1 MDTDIKS
8 EIRERLLEIPL
19 SHQISFDQIALRC
32 AFCGD
37 SRKDPTKTRFY
48 VKINPNNDDPILYN
62 CFNCGVSG
70 ILTPSV
76 LRTFEINDLSV
87 NSSLIAFNK
96 TTVGRIKKQVGIND
110 NTLDLKVPIPANTQL
125 NHIKKEYINDRL
137 GLNLSFRELM
147 KLKAVFSLEELLVQ
161 NNIKELTLSSNR
173 ASILDRDYVGFL
185 TIRNEFVIYRDIT
198 NKNKLRYDKY
208 SVFKNLDN
216 TRKFYSI
223 PVNIDLMSTDNIYI
237 NLAEGVFDIL
247 GVYYHVM
254 KQNTDNNIYVA
265 VTGSA
270 YASVIKYFIQ
280 LGIFGDNVI
289 VNIYSDKDKEPY
301 FYKRLKYEL
310 GKWVG
315 DIRLYYNEYSKDFGV
330 PKDKICVITKKIR

>member
-1 MDTDIKS
+1 MNTDIKS
-8 EIRERLLEIPL
+8 EIREKLLEIPL
-19 SHQISFDQIALRC
+19 AHQVSFDQIALRC

-48 VKINPNNDDPILYN
+48 VKINPSTDEPILYN

-70 ILTPSV
+70 LLTPSV

-87 NSSLIAFNK
+87 NSSLMTFNK
-96 TTVGRIKKQVGIND
+96 TTVSRIKKQIGIND
-110 NTLDLKVPIPANTQL
+110 NTFDLKVPIPANIEL
-125 NHIKKEYINDRL
+125 NHIKKDYINKRL

-147 KLKAVFSLEELLVQ
+147 RLKAVFSLEELLVQ
-161 NNIKELTLSSNR
+161 NNIKELTLSKNR

-198 NKNKLRYDKY
+198 NRNKLRYDKY
-208 SVFKNLDN
+208 SVFRNLDN

-223 PVNIDLMSTDNIYI
+223 PVSIDLMTTEKIYI

-247 GVYYHVM
+247 GVYYHVRN
-254 KQNTDNNIYVA
+254 QNERNNIYVA

-301 FYKRLKYEL
+301 FYKRLKNEL

-315 DIRLYYNEYSKDFGV
+315 DIQLYYNEYSKDFGV
-330 PKDKICVITKKIR
+330 PKDNISVINKKIR